1 MSQII
6 IAASKYNLMKNI
18 PQRAPW
24 KGVCINPHKLKYF
37 FFACKFGNFHIP
49 PCLWAERL
57 GGKWICIFIFSVK
70 RLVYV
75 GFKMLVIVFFLNI
88 HRLSYMIV

>member
-37 FFACKFGNFHIP
+37 SLHANLEIS
-49 PCLWAERL
+49 
-57 GGKWICIFIFSVK
+57 IFL
-70 RLVYV
+70 LVC
-75 GFKMLVIVFFLNI
+75 GLKG
-88 HRLSYMIV
+88 